1 MKQPP
6 VEYAPA
12 GSLAEHYWVKVS
24 YVYALA
30 NKHQWRRIKVGREVR
45 YHIQDAVRYL
55 EPGRTRRLR
64 AVLDKRSRG

>member
-12 GSLAEHYWVKVS
+12 ASLAEHYWLKIGTI
-24 YVYALA
+24 YALA
-30 NKHQWRRIKVGREVR
+30 NKHHWRKIKVGRQVR
-45 YHIQDAVRYL
+45 YHIQDAVKDL

-64 AVLDKRSRG
+64 AVLDKRSRS